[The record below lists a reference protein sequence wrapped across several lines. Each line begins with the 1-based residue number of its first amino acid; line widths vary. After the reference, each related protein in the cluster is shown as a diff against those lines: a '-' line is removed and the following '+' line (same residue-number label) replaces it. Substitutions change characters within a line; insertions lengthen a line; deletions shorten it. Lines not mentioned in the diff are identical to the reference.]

1 MDGGYADRFMKV
13 KPDGIELLD
22 YYLPIGDKFI
32 PWNEID
38 AITFLPASAIP
49 FYEKKS
55 WGMAWSSVW
64 WGCDMDRELSDNRI
78 LMIIDVVGGTI
89 RKGSSVENLGGAI
102 GALARHAPNVRPS
115 LHATLPAVPPEQV
128 PLLAPPMVA
137 SE

>member
-1 MDGGYADRFMKV
+1 MGHGLVQRLV
-13 KPDGIELLD
+13 GL
-22 YYLPIGDKFI
+22 
-32 PWNEID
+32 
-38 AITFLPASAIP
+38 
-49 FYEKKS
+49 
-55 WGMAWSSVW
+55 
-64 WGCDMDRELSDNRI
+64 RLSDNRI